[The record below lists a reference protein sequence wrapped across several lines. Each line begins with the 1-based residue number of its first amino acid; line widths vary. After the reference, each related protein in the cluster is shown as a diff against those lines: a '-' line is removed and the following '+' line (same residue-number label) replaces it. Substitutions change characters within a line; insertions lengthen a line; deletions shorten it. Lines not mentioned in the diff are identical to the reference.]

1 MNKKIV
7 LAFVASMGM
16 LMASAQDIYKVESLV
31 GSDLNGTA
39 RFVGMGGAM
48 SALGADLS
56 TMNSNPAGIGMY
68 RRNDIAATLSLT
80 TQPNGQSFMDI
91 DKSRVSFD
99 QVGLVYT
106 TKIGS
111 KLQFANFGFNYQKR
125 RNFKNYIGIDNAATG
140 GLSQARTMQ
149 NTAFMSNG
157 FVDLATDDGASMV
170 PPFTYLGYTTQML
183 GAAHDANGKLY
194 YEGYNADAYNYKRVQ
209 WGGIQEYD
217 FNLAFNVQNQ
227 IYFGFTVGV
236 HNVNFHS
243 ALKYEE
249 YALVGGQAAHN
260 YYSRNEEQLKG
271 TGYDFKAGVIL
282 RPILENPFRIGFS
295 ISTPTWY
302 DLTYDAYLEQD
313 SPFAQFD
320 DNGNQISPNTYNDA
334 TVDDHDYKVT
344 TPWKFNLSL
353 GTTIGK
359 QLALDAEYEYA
370 DYSASRVSYPDY
382 DDYYYWSDSYGSTKD
397 MGLRSEIKS
406 QLKGVST
413 LRFGA
418 EYNFIPGCFLRA
430 GYNYVSSPF
439 KSGAYLN
446 QLVEDSPAYYYQAN
460 TDYVNL
466 SAINRYTLG
475 FGYRSGKFYVDAAYQ
490 YQHQTGD
497 VFAFQTQA
505 NDAQMAAEF
514 PMLGSGGSLAA
525 QKVNLNRHN
534 FMLTLGFKF

>member
-111 KLQFANFGFNYQKR
+111 KLQFVNFGFNYQKR

-183 GAAHDANGKLY
+183 GKGMLTLTGQLGDVMKESCQAALSYVRTNGKALGIPENFLDKTDLHVHFPEGAVPKDGPSAGVTILSALVSLLKGIRVRGDTAMTGEVTLRGLVLPVGGIKEKVLAAHRAGI
-194 YEGYNADAYNYKRVQ
+194 KRLILPERNRKDVQ
-209 WGGIQEYD
+209 EVP
-217 FNLAFNVQNQ
+217 A
-227 IYFGFTVGV
+227 
-236 HNVNFHS
+236 
-243 ALKYEE
+243 
-249 YALVGGQAAHN
+249 QA
-260 YYSRNEEQLKG
+260 RNEIEFHYVTRMDDVLRL
-271 TGYDFKAGVIL
+271 TLERDPFVENSTARTESEEKA
-282 RPILENPFRIGFS
+282 P
-295 ISTPTWY
+295 
-302 DLTYDAYLEQD
+302 
-313 SPFAQFD
+313 
-320 DNGNQISPNTYNDA
+320 
-334 TVDDHDYKVT
+334 
-344 TPWKFNLSL
+344 
-353 GTTIGK
+353 
-359 QLALDAEYEYA
+359 
-370 DYSASRVSYPDY
+370 
-382 DDYYYWSDSYGSTKD
+382 
-397 MGLRSEIKS
+397 
-406 QLKGVST
+406 
-413 LRFGA
+413 
-418 EYNFIPGCFLRA
+418 
-430 GYNYVSSPF
+430 
-439 KSGAYLN
+439 KSGA
-446 QLVEDSPAYYYQAN
+446 S
-460 TDYVNL
+460 
-466 SAINRYTLG
+466 
-475 FGYRSGKFYVDAAYQ
+475 
-490 YQHQTGD
+490 
-497 VFAFQTQA
+497 
-505 NDAQMAAEF
+505 
-514 PMLGSGGSLAA
+514 GSGVKASSVKNAKAA
-525 QKVNLNRHN
+525 AVSSKSKEGAKTVGTSVKKKAAASGAGKAKAAGEKAAVVPSSKRGLSSASAKKAS
-534 FMLTLGFKF
+534 TGKKKEEKKKKA